1 MDTSKTNDIQP
12 LDGCKQRHMVLT
24 LLQAGPVTSLEL
36 RAHGVLT
43 PSARILELK
52 QRGYKITVKLLPIVV
67 GPTGITHKRIA
78 QYRLEPP
85 SE

>member
-12 LDGCKQRHMVLT
+12 KDCSTQRYMVLC
-24 LLQAGPVTSLEL
+24 LLMAGPKTSIEL

-43 PSARILELK
+43 VSARVSELK
-52 QRGYKITVKLLPIVV
+52 QRGYKITVKTLPVV
-67 GPTGITHKRIA
+67 VTPNGNIHRRIA